1 MNFLA
6 QLSPRTLALLPWVL
20 FALVWAVTAVSAKKA
35 IRRESPVS
43 GMIHRVPLIIACILI
58 FAQNRGGIA
67 PVLAQNV
74 LPQTMAMAMQLGGL
88 AVALLGVGFAI
99 WARLHLGTM
108 WSSAVTLKPEHK
120 LIQSGPYALVRH
132 PIYTGAL
139 VALVGTAVTIG
150 TLQAFLSLPMFALA
164 LILKL
169 SQEERLM
176 AATFGAEHDAYR
188 RRVKR
193 LIPFVW

>member
-6 QLSPRTLALLPWVL
+6 QLSPRTLATLPWAL
-20 FALVWAVTAVSAKKA
+20 FSLVWVVTAVSAKKA
-35 IRRESPVS
+35 IRRESWIP
-43 GMIHRVPLIIACILI
+43 GMTHRVPLIIACILI
-58 FAQNRGGIA
+58 FAQNGLAPGLAR
-67 PVLAQNV
+67 PVL
-74 LPQTMAMAMQLGGL
+74 PPAMATQLGGV
-88 AVALLGVGFAI
+88 AVALLGIGFAI
-99 WARLHLGTM
+99 WARVHLGTM
-108 WSSAVTLKPEHK
+108 WSSTVTLKSEHK

-132 PIYTGAL
+132 PIYTGVL

-150 TLQAFLSLPMFALA
+150 TLQAFLSLPMFAFS

-169 SQEERLM
+169 SQEEQLM
-176 AATFGAEHDAYR
+176 AATFGTEHAAYR